1 MFERACSSVNE
12 PRAAHEQSVQRRPA
26 ACGLSPTKRRLR
38 VPKGVALHHEDVPR
52 KERFQLGA
60 IPVTDVRRTLLDCV
74 SSHVSLEFIE
84 ADRA

>member
-1 MFERACSSVNE
+1 MMVERACSSVNE
-12 PRAAHEQSVQRRPA
+12 PRAAHEQS
-26 ACGLSPTKRRLR
+26 
-38 VPKGVALHHEDVPR
+38 HEDVPR

-74 SSHVSLEFIE
+74 SSHVSLELIE